1 MRQNGYLMIPG
12 NARSTPLH
20 PFNRLESAP
29 LNATQGSACRAATNG
44 PSRANGERRHYHVH
58 NDPEMIETLT
68 GVRELLRRS
77 TENAQPLDAPTA
89 YVMIAAVNAVTSE
102 LEERW

>member
-1 MRQNGYLMIPG
+1 
-12 NARSTPLH
+12 
-20 PFNRLESAP
+20 
-29 LNATQGSACRAATNG
+29 
-44 PSRANGERRHYHVH
+44 
-58 NDPEMIETLT
+58 MIETLT

-102 LEERW
+102 IEERW